1 MAQSNKK
8 SAKNLFRQPTPPP
21 SRQLIR
27 YSLIFIA
34 GLLLGWFVLGWWLF
48 PIEYTQVYP
57 NELRDEA
64 RDEYFQMVAEGY
76 ALTGDRIRAARRL
89 QYWNVDDELQR
100 VINARILAL
109 ESTDPAAAEPLRRLA
124 EDLHL
129 TQTTALPRTS
139 GQSPTG
145 GSSNLGR
152 SILYLLGGMLV
163 LALLYFL
170 YKQVLQ
176 PRMSAPSGETTPLG
190 AALPSGENAKEVAID
205 GDFELCTSVAILTE
219 LARKLDEKFGW
230 EKQKIAQLIT
240 SISNVATVFKT
251 TPWLKVVSDDPDNRI
266 LECALKAG
274 AEFLVTGDK
283 HLLKLSNYGNFEII
297 KLSTFLS
304 ILHKPSSDF

>member
-205 GDFELCTSVAILTE
+205 GDFEPIETLSAEPIPETSPPPKIGRVEESGGEHAYRPE
-219 LARKLDEKFGW
+219 AREMAPTAEIEPPG
-230 EKQKIAQLIT
+230 
-240 SISNVATVFKT
+240 
-251 TPWLKVVSDDPDNRI
+251 DDV
-266 LECALKAG
+266 E
-274 AEFLVTGDK
+274 EV
-283 HLLKLSNYGNFEII
+283 
-297 KLSTFLS
+297 
-304 ILHKPSSDF
+304 